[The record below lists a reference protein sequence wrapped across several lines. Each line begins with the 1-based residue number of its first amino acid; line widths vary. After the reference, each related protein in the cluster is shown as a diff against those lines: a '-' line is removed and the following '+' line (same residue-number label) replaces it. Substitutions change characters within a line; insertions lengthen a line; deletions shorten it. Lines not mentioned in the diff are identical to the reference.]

1 MNSEA
6 VLGAIGMASLTV
18 RPADTSV
25 AQALN
30 DLPILATPTL
40 INIFEGACTA
50 ALAEHLAAG
59 ETSITSNFAVNSH
72 ASVGVGI
79 EIRANA
85 TCVEIEGSICKF
97 SIEVHQGTR
106 LIASGLVDRKIV
118 DRVSF
123 AARIAAESISRE
135 TISRETIS
143 REAI

>member
-1 MNSEA
+1 MNSET

-50 ALAEHLAAG
+50 ALAEHLDSG
-59 ETSITSNFAVNSH
+59 ETSITSSLEITSH
-72 ASVGVGI
+72 SSVGVGI

-85 TCVEIEGSICKF
+85 TCIEIEGSIYKF
-97 SIEVHQGTR
+97 IIEVHQGSK
-106 LIASGLVDRKIV
+106 LIASGIIDRKVV

-123 AARIAAESISRE
+123 AARIAAESI
-135 TISRETIS
+135 T

>member
-1 MNSEA
+1 MNSEV

-135 TISRETIS
+135 TLS

>member
-1 MNSEA
+1 MNSET

-50 ALAEHLAAG
+50 ALSEHLDSG
-59 ETSITSNFAVNSH
+59 ETSITSNFAVTTH

-85 TCVEIEGSICKF
+85 TCIEIEGSICKF
-97 SIEVHQGTR
+97 NIEVHQGTR
-106 LIASGLVDRKIV
+106 LTASGAIERKIV

-135 TISRETIS
+135 
-143 REAI
+143 AI

>member
-1 MNSEA
+1 MNSET

-50 ALAEHLAAG
+50 ALAEHLDSG
-59 ETSITSNFAVNSH
+59 ETSITSSLEITSH

-85 TCVEIEGSICKF
+85 TCIEIEGSIYKF
-97 SIEVHQGTR
+97 NIEVHQGSK
-106 LIASGLVDRKIV
+106 LIASGIIDRKVV

-123 AARIAAESISRE
+123 AARIAAESI
-135 TISRETIS
+135 T

>member
-1 MNSEA
+1 MKSEA

-40 INIFEGACTA
+40 INIFEGACSA
-50 ALAEHLAAG
+50 ALAEHLESG
-59 ETSITSNFAVNSH
+59 ETSITANFAVTTH

-97 SIEVHQGTR
+97 NIEVHQGTR
-106 LIASGLVDRKIV
+106 LIASGVIDRKIV

-135 TISRETIS
+135 
-143 REAI
+143 AI

>member
-1 MNSEA
+1 MNSEL

-25 AQALN
+25 AQALS

-40 INIFEGACTA
+40 VNIVEGACTA
-50 ALAEHLAAG
+50 ALAEHLGSG
-59 ETSITSNFAVNSH
+59 ETSVTAQLEVATH

-85 TCVEIEGSICKF
+85 TCIEIDGSICRF
-97 SIEVHQGTR
+97 NIEVHQGTK
-106 LIASGLVDRKIV
+106 LVASGLIERKIV

-135 TISRETIS
+135 
-143 REAI
+143 

>member
-1 MNSEA
+1 MNSET

-30 DLPILATPTL
+30 DLPILATPTM

-50 ALAEHLAAG
+50 ALAEHLDSG
-59 ETSITSNFAVNSH
+59 ETSITSSLEITSH
-72 ASVGVGI
+72 SSVGVGI

-85 TCVEIEGSICKF
+85 TCIEIEGSIYKF
-97 SIEVHQGTR
+97 NIEVHQGSK
-106 LIASGLVDRKIV
+106 LIASGIIDRKVV

-123 AARIAAESISRE
+123 AARIAAESI
-135 TISRETIS
+135 T

>member
-1 MNSEA
+1 MNSEKA
-6 VLGAIGMASLTV
+6 LGAIGMASLTV

-50 ALAEHLAAG
+50 ALAEHLDSG
-59 ETSITSNFAVNSH
+59 ETSITSSLEITSYS
-72 ASVGVGI
+72 SVGVGI

-85 TCVEIEGSICKF
+85 TCIEIEGSIFKF
-97 SIEVHQGTR
+97 NIEVHQGSK
-106 LIASGLVDRKIV
+106 LIASGIIDRKVV

-135 TISRETIS
+135 
-143 REAI
+143 AI

>member
-6 VLGAIGMASLTV
+6 VFGAIGMASLTV

-40 INIFEGACTA
+40 INVFEGACTA
-50 ALAEHLAAG
+50 ALAEHLGSG
-59 ETSITSNFAVNSH
+59 ETSITSNLVVNTH

-85 TCVEIEGSICKF
+85 TCVEVEGSVCKF
-97 SIEVHQGTR
+97 NIEVHQGTK
-106 LIASGLVDRKIV
+106 LVASGIIDRKIV

-135 TISRETIS
+135 
-143 REAI
+143 AV

>member
-1 MNSEA
+1 MNSEK

-50 ALAEHLAAG
+50 ALAEHLDSG
-59 ETSITSNFAVNSH
+59 ETSITSSLEITSH
-72 ASVGVGI
+72 SSVGVGI

-85 TCVEIEGSICKF
+85 TCIEIEGSIYKF
-97 SIEVHQGTR
+97 NIEVHQGSK
-106 LIASGLVDRKIV
+106 LIASGIIDRKVV

-123 AARIAAESISRE
+123 AARIAAESI
-135 TISRETIS
+135 T

>member
-1 MNSEA
+1 MNSET

-30 DLPILATPTL
+30 DFPILATPTL

-50 ALAEHLAAG
+50 ALAEHLDSG
-59 ETSITSNFAVNSH
+59 ETSITSSLEITSH

-85 TCVEIEGSICKF
+85 TCIEIEGSIFKF
-97 SIEVHQGTR
+97 NIEVHQGSK
-106 LIASGLVDRKIV
+106 LIASGIIDRKVV

-135 TISRETIS
+135 
-143 REAI
+143 AI

>member
-1 MNSEA
+1 MNSET

-50 ALAEHLAAG
+50 ALAEHLDSG
-59 ETSITSNFAVNSH
+59 ETSITSSLEITSYS
-72 ASVGVGI
+72 SVGVGI

-85 TCVEIEGSICKF
+85 TCIEIEGSIYKF
-97 SIEVHQGTR
+97 NIEVHQGSK
-106 LIASGLVDRKIV
+106 LIASGIIDRKVV

-135 TISRETIS
+135 
-143 REAI
+143 AI

>member
-1 MNSEA
+1 MNSET

-50 ALAEHLAAG
+50 ALAEHLDSG
-59 ETSITSNFAVNSH
+59 ETSITSSLEITSH
-72 ASVGVGI
+72 SSVGVGI

-85 TCVEIEGSICKF
+85 TCIEIEGSIYKF
-97 SIEVHQGTR
+97 NIEVHQGSK
-106 LIASGLVDRKIV
+106 LIASGIIDRKVV

-135 TISRETIS
+135 VI
-143 REAI
+143 

>member
-1 MNSEA
+1 MNLEA
-6 VLGAIGMASLTV
+6 VFGAIGMASLTV

-50 ALAEHLAAG
+50 ALAEHLGSG
-59 ETSITSNFAVNSH
+59 ETSITSNLVVNTH

-85 TCVEIEGSICKF
+85 TCVEVEGSVCKF
-97 SIEVHQGTR
+97 NIEVHQGTK
-106 LIASGLVDRKIV
+106 LVASGFIDRKIV

-135 TISRETIS
+135 
-143 REAI
+143 AV

>member
-1 MNSEA
+1 MNSEV

-106 LIASGLVDRKIV
+106 LIASGVIDRKIV

-135 TISRETIS
+135 
-143 REAI
+143 AI

>member
-1 MNSEA
+1 MNSET

-50 ALAEHLAAG
+50 ALAEHLDSG
-59 ETSITSNFAVNSH
+59 ETSITSSLEITSH
-72 ASVGVGI
+72 SSVGVGI

-85 TCVEIEGSICKF
+85 TCIEIEGSIYKF
-97 SIEVHQGTR
+97 NIEVHQGSK
-106 LIASGLVDRKIV
+106 LIASGIIDRKVV

-123 AARIAAESISRE
+123 AARIAAESI
-135 TISRETIS
+135 T
-143 REAI
+143 REAH

>member
-1 MNSEA
+1 MNSET

-50 ALAEHLAAG
+50 ALAEHLDSG
-59 ETSITSNFAVNSH
+59 ETSITSSIEITSH

-85 TCVEIEGSICKF
+85 TCIEIEGSIFKF
-97 SIEVHQGTR
+97 NIEVHQGSK
-106 LIASGLVDRKIV
+106 LIASGIIDRKVV

-135 TISRETIS
+135 
-143 REAI
+143 AI

>member
-1 MNSEA
+1 
-6 VLGAIGMASLTV
+6 MASLTV

-50 ALAEHLAAG
+50 ALAEHLDSG
-59 ETSITSNFAVNSH
+59 ETSITSSLEITSYS
-72 ASVGVGI
+72 SVGVGI

-85 TCVEIEGSICKF
+85 TCIEIEGSIFKF
-97 SIEVHQGTR
+97 NIEVHQGSK
-106 LIASGLVDRKIV
+106 LIASGIIDRKVV

-135 TISRETIS
+135 
-143 REAI
+143 AI